1 MADLLT
7 SIADGLT
14 HPKERTSDR
23 DSGVCLFVGP
33 YPFFS
38 QPLNFERNLVFTDF
52 FSFCAVFCLALH
64 WKWQLVTEAN
74 EFEVETQT
82 FTVRILFWKL
92 REGEDGNP
100 AGLDD
105 LLRFL

>member
-7 SIADGLT
+7 SVADGLT

-52 FSFCAVFCLALH
+52 FFLSCCVLFSFAL
-64 WKWQLVTEAN
+64 
-74 EFEVETQT
+74 EVA
-82 FTVRILFWKL
+82 
-92 REGEDGNP
+92 
-100 AGLDD
+100 AGH
-105 LLRFL
+105 RSE